1 MHWFRVLQK
10 KFPAPSP
17 AALLALSG
25 RKFSFLRKD
34 VLGPVLVNQ
43 FLMVPLGYY
52 PFYFA
57 WTGLARGDD
66 VDEIKK
72 KTKEKYKLNL
82 LSQNWAFWLPAQG
95 VQFALVPARYHIAY
109 VSALGLAWN
118 TILSLATLDN
128 QSLGGGEDGERD
140 AKSIV
145 PKKADDR

>member
-72 KTKEKYKLNL
+72 KTTEKYKLNL
-82 LSQNWAFWLPAQG
+82 LSQN
-95 VQFALVPARYHIAY
+95 
-109 VSALGLAWN
+109 
-118 TILSLATLDN
+118 
-128 QSLGGGEDGERD
+128 
-140 AKSIV
+140 
-145 PKKADDR
+145 